1 LVEVIRIA
9 KLLLALL
16 SGMLCAAPV
25 TAQNPAISIEQ
36 FDAWIFQ
43 GLPGRGQATREAIES
58 RVDQEI
64 LRISRAITLEDAQT
78 SRLKLAGKGDVKRF
92 FDRVDKARRQ
102 FLAMQDRLERN
113 NLNEAYQLA
122 MPLQQELTAGLFG
135 PKSLLQKSIPSTLD
149 EQQMEAWQREI
160 ERSDRVRAERAVTLF
175 IAQMQRQVP
184 MTADQRTRL
193 AELLNARVKSVRT
206 TDRYT
211 PYLIQYRMSEV
222 PRETFVKMFDVE
234 QMKAIDHSIRQGQA
248 MGAMVRQRGLL
259 DD

>member
-1 LVEVIRIA
+1 
-9 KLLLALL
+9 
-16 SGMLCAAPV
+16 
-25 TAQNPAISIEQ
+25 
-36 FDAWIFQ
+36 
-43 GLPGRGQATREAIES
+43 
-58 RVDQEI
+58 
-64 LRISRAITLEDAQT
+64 
-78 SRLKLAGKGDVKRF
+78 
-92 FDRVDKARRQ
+92 
-102 FLAMQDRLERN
+102 MQDRLERN

-160 ERSDRVRAERAVTLF
+160 ERSDRVRAQRAVTLF

-193 AELLNARVKSVRT
+193 AELLTARVKSVRT

-248 MGAMVRQRGLL
+248 MDAMVRQRGLL